1 MDRILFSI
9 VLIKAAMKNKA
20 GIKKKNQTICHSFR
34 SITTRAFFCSLEE
47 MNTS

>member
-20 GIKKKNQTICHSFR
+20 GIKKKIKQFVIPSGQLPPGH
-34 SITTRAFFCSLEE
+34 FFVHWKR
-47 MNTS
+47 

>member
-20 GIKKKNQTICHSFR
+20 GIKKKQTICHSFR